1 MISQNDMLYY
11 NKYIKYKNKYLKK
24 RSLIEKK
31 GGGFLCNVQNIVGY
45 NYTAEFK
52 KYLEEIVKVNKN
64 HEKLV
69 NFKEV
74 DIVLS
79 STTDE
84 LYKTSFVYD
93 AANKTFMINTFTLA
107 SVNGKR
113 TNTHTELSVD
123 IDKIDC
129 DSIEKIKTEI
139 TNCLRST

>member
-1 MISQNDMLYY
+1 M
-11 NKYIKYKNKYLKK
+11 
-24 RSLIEKK
+24 IEKK